1 MSRLNLTL
9 DADTEQR
16 LARHAKRL
24 GKPRATAAR
33 QVLAEGLARREAQER
48 RKKLATDYAA
58 GRPDAREILEDL
70 ERAQLDLLDEE

>member
-1 MSRLNLTL
+1 MSRINLTL

-24 GKPRATAAR
+24 GKPRAAAAR
-33 QVLAEGLARREAQER
+33 QLLSDGLARREAQER
-48 RKKLATDYAA
+48 RKTLAADYSA
-58 GRPDAREILEDL
+58 GRHDAREILEDL